1 MSLWYITCGR
11 TGSKHR
17 WPLYLRY
24 RFNLTTINKLE
35 TAGHGKILSIFV
47 DCLTWNFTFDQY
59 ASEMFHIYNILTW
72 YLLGLNN
79 LKMCWY
85 FDCILC
91 KCNRVSC
98 FICGRK
104 CSTLSHLG
112 TLFQYFF
119 NEVEAFLGTGF
130 EDFLGI
136 SFFDSSCFTGF
147 FCYLAFLFFIFFP
160 GFLWLTTFL
169 IYLLHFRIFLI
180 PWFLKCNIC
189 FTIFHKFSFFI
200 LFCFSFYCLFWII
213 IILSFFSIQ
222 ISLLLCWQFLLFNKY
237 LMGLLAMKFYKLHL
251 KVQGHWLSIVIT
263 WR

>member
-1 MSLWYITCGR
+1 MSPWYITCGR

-98 FICGRK
+98 FICWRK

-119 NEVEAFLGTGF
+119 NEVFLVLVLRIF
-130 EDFLGI
+130 LVSPFLILVVLLDFSATLL
-136 SFFDSSCFTGF
+136 F
-147 FCYLAFLFFIFFP
+147 YFLFF
-160 GFLWLTTFL
+160 FLD
-169 IYLLHFRIFLI
+169 
-180 PWFLKCNIC
+180 
-189 FTIFHKFSFFI
+189 
-200 LFCFSFYCLFWII
+200 FY
-213 IILSFFSIQ
+213 
-222 ISLLLCWQFLLFNKY
+222 
-237 LMGLLAMKFYKLHL
+237 G
-251 KVQGHWLSIVIT
+251 
-263 WR
+263 